1 MSTADRPEDDSP
13 AAHLMRLVA
22 LGTLDQVRDAL
33 TASPTLV
40 NAVGPHPFWGGRP
53 QPLHVAIENGRAE
66 IVEALL
72 EAGADVDGRND
83 QYDHWS
89 PLMLAITG
97 RQPVLRDALLA
108 RGARVGLV
116 ETLLLGDDVQTQAML
131 AGGASSLPADVPN
144 QGSLMAFARTT
155 DAIDRLLALGV
166 SAEAPDRWGSTP
178 MDAMSRL
185 GERGA
190 ALVAHLA
197 GKGIPVAPVVHARL
211 GDQSAVERQWQRDA
225 ARTTSDAVLLA
236 AVDGK
241 HHALVSW
248 LLAHGASVDARTPPP
263 SRHTASHA
271 AAWNGDL
278 AMVTLL
284 ADAGANLTT
293 RDEEHHGTPLDWA
306 NAAVDITR
314 NAACRDVARY
324 LETRAGGSPGS
335 A

>member
-1 MSTADRPEDDSP
+1 MSTPDPEDDSP
-13 AAHLMRLVA
+13 AAHLLRLVA
-22 LGTLDQVRDAL
+22 VGALDQVRVVL
-33 TASPTLV
+33 PASPTLANV
-40 NAVGPHPFWGGRP
+40 VGPHPFWGGRP
-53 QPLHVAIENGRAE
+53 QPLHVAIENGRSE

-89 PLMLAITG
+89 PLMLTITAG
-97 RQPVLRDALLA
+97 QPELRDALLA

-116 ETLLLGDDVQTQAML
+116 EALLVGDDAQTQALL

-144 QGSLMAFARTT
+144 HGSLMAFARTT

-166 SAEAPDRWGSTP
+166 SAEAKDRWGSTP

-185 GERGA
+185 GDRGA

-197 GKGIPVAPVVHARL
+197 GKGIEIAPAVHARL
-211 GDQSAVERQWQRDA
+211 GDQAAIERHWQRDPA
-225 ARTTSDAVLLA
+225 GATDDGVVLA
-236 AVDGK
+236 AVDGR
-241 HHALVSW
+241 HRALVAW
-248 LLAHGASVDARTPPP
+248 LLAHGASVDARMPPP

-271 AAWNGDL
+271 AAWNGDV

-284 ADAGANLTT
+284 ADAGADLST
-293 RDEEHHGTPLDWA
+293 RDDEHHGTPLDWA

-324 LETRAGGSPGS
+324 LETRAGGSSGG